1 MTDRYRVVQWAT
13 GNIGLRSLRTVIEH
27 PDLELVGVYVYTD
40 AKAGRDAGDLCGL
53 PPTGVIATRDVGEI
67 VKLGADCVL
76 YMADRVDVDV
86 LCRLLESGSNV
97 VSTRGEFHHPEHV
110 DPEMR
115 KRVETACSRGGTSLH
130 STGSSPGFITEALP
144 LVLLSIQRRVDKVTI
159 NEYAD
164 VSSRNSPDLL
174 FKIMGFGTDASKFDV
189 RRWGHGARSF
199 GPSLHVLADAIGLPL
214 DSVESTGE
222 VAVARHDISIAAG
235 VVPAGTVAA
244 QQMIVSGL
252 RGGQPL
258 LQFRAHWYVSTDI
271 EPAWDVRESGW
282 RVVVEGDAPLDVSVT
297 FPVAPEDYAATTP
310 GLTAHRPVNAIP
322 YVVAA
327 PPGIVT
333 TVDLGQIIP
342 TFS

>member
-1 MTDRYRVVQWAT
+1 
-13 GNIGLRSLRTVIEH
+13 
-27 PDLELVGVYVYTD
+27 
-40 AKAGRDAGDLCGL
+40 
-53 PPTGVIATRDVGEI
+53 
-67 VKLGADCVL
+67 
-76 YMADRVDVDV
+76 
-86 LCRLLESGSNV
+86 
-97 VSTRGEFHHPEHV
+97 
-110 DPEMR
+110 
-115 KRVETACSRGGTSLH
+115 LH

-164 VSSRNSPDLL
+164 VSSRNSPEML
-174 FKIMGFGTDASKFDV
+174 FKLMGFGMDASKFDT
-189 RRWGHGARSF
+189 RRWAHGAASF
-199 GPSLHVLADAIGLPL
+199 GPSLNVLADAIGLPL

-222 VAVARHDISIAAG
+222 VAVARRDVEIAAG

-244 QQMIVSGL
+244 QQMIISGL

-258 LQFRAHWYVSTDI
+258 LQFRAHWYVSRDV
-271 EPAWDVRESGW
+271 EPAWDLRESGW
-282 RVVVEGDAPLDVSVT
+282 RVVVEGDTPLDVSIT

-333 TVDLGQIIP
+333 TVDLGQVVP
-342 TFS
+342 RFS